1 LGVAAPTRV
10 VGVAQVEQC
19 GQGAAIVA
27 GGFEGQGFFGHGP
40 GARLVQR
47 MACGSRHGIGGC
59 HGTQTGFRLPYAEKG
74 FHRIS
79 ANGRIPP
86 ASLTELR
93 QPGRRPFSKAVPSET
108 EVLSVK
114 NCKLCSYSKLCN
126 DLPGV
131 CMLIPYVAVAV
142 VTVAIGYL
150 FITQELM

>member
-1 LGVAAPTRV
+1 MGRGLGWCSAWLADPAMVLAAATGLKRVSDFRTRK
-10 VGVAQVEQC
+10 
-19 GQGAAIVA
+19 
-27 GGFEGQGFFGHGP
+27 
-40 GARLVQR
+40 
-47 MACGSRHGIGGC
+47 
-59 HGTQTGFRLPYAEKG
+59 KG
-74 FHRIS
+74 FTEFQQTVGYRP
-79 ANGRIPP
+79 RP
-86 ASLTELR
+86 ELR